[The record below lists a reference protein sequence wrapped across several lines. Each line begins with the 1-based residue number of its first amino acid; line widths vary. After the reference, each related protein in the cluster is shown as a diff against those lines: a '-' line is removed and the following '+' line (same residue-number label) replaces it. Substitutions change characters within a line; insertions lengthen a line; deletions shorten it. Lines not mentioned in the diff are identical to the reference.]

1 MELLIKNV
9 MVLDHHQTFEGDV
22 YIKDGYINEV
32 GKSLDKNCEIFE
44 GKGLTLMPGFI
55 DLHAHFR
62 DPGFTY
68 KEDIESGSKAAI
80 KGGYTTVVLMANTN
94 PPVSSRETYNY
105 VLEKSKEINL
115 IDIKQCITV
124 TKDLKGETTEHL
136 DKIFEYEDIRVISE
150 DGKGVMNSK
159 LLIEAMNKAK
169 DKGIVVISHAE
180 SHDLS
185 KIDMRLAENTMTW
198 RDITLAKYTGAKLHM
213 AHVSTK
219 EAMKYIIDAKNEGA
233 NVTCE
238 VTPHHIA
245 LNSNISYRVNPPIRE
260 EEDRLFLIE
269 AIRKGYVDA
278 IGTDHAPHSQEDKK
292 NGAPGLIGLE
302 SAFTVCNTK
311 LTREGHI
318 SLNKLSEIMSYG
330 PAKILGESK
339 GAIEIGYIADLVL
352 VDEKAKVRIEEE
364 TINSKSKNTPF
375 IGFEGYGKVV
385 ATIKN
390 GRVVY
395 REEI

>member
-9 MVLDHHQTFEGDV
+9 RVLDHHQTFEGDV
-22 YIKDGYINEV
+22 YIKDGYINEL
-32 GKSLDKNCEIFE
+32 GKSLYKKCEIFE

-94 PPVSSRETYNY
+94 PSVSSRETYNY

-136 DKIFEYEDIRVISE
+136 DEIFEHEDIKVISE
-150 DGKGVMNSK
+150 DGKGVMDSK

-169 DKGIVVISHAE
+169 DKGVVVISHAE

-219 EAMKYIIDAKNEGA
+219 EAMKYIIDAKNEGV

-245 LNSNISYRVNPPIRE
+245 LNSSISYRVNPPIRE

-278 IGTDHAPHSQEDKK
+278 IGTDHAPHSEEDKK

-311 LTREGHI
+311 LTIEGHI

-352 VDEKAKVRIEEE
+352 IDEKAKVRIEEE

-385 ATIKN
+385 ATIKS

>member
-1 MELLIKNV
+1 MELLIKNAKI
-9 MVLDHHQTFEGDV
+9 LDYRQSFQGDV
-22 YIKDGYINEV
+22 YIKDGYINEL
-32 GKSLDKNCEIFE
+32 GMSLQKECEVLD
-44 GKGLTLMPGFI
+44 GKGLTLMPSFV

-68 KEDIESGSKAAI
+68 KEDIETGSKAAI
-80 KGGYTTVVLMANTN
+80 RGGYTTVVLMANTN

-105 VLEKSKEINL
+105 VVEKANEVNL

-124 TKDLKGETTEHL
+124 TKDLKGETIEHL
-136 DKIFEYEDIRVISE
+136 DEIFKHENIKVISE
-150 DGKGVMNSK
+150 DGKGVMDSK
-159 LLIEAMNKAK
+159 ILIDAMNKVKENDA
-169 DKGIVVISHAE
+169 IIISHAE

-185 KIDMRLAENTMTW
+185 KVDMRLAENIMTF
-198 RDITLAKYTGAKLHM
+198 RDITLARFTGAKLHM

-219 EAMKYIIDAKNEGA
+219 EAMKYVIEAKNEGVS
-233 NVTCE
+233 VTCE

-245 LNSNISYRVNPPIRE
+245 LNSNTSYRVNPPIRE

-269 AIRKGYVDA
+269 AIKKGYVDA
-278 IGTDHAPHSQEDKK
+278 IGTDHAPHSEEDKK

-302 SAFTVCNTK
+302 SSFTVCNTK
-311 LTREGHI
+311 LVKEGHI

-339 GAIEIGYIADLVL
+339 GAIEIGYIGDLVL
-352 VDEKAKVRIEEE
+352 VDENAKVRIEKE

-375 IGFEGYGKVV
+375 VGFEGYGKVV
-385 ATIKN
+385 ATIKS
-390 GRVVY
+390 GRIVY
-395 REEI
+395 KEEN

>member
-9 MVLDHHQTFEGDV
+9 RVLDHRQSFEGDV
-22 YIKDGYINEV
+22 YIKDGYINEL
-32 GKSLDKNCEIFE
+32 GKSLDKKCEVFE

-68 KEDIESGSKAAI
+68 KEDIESGSRAAI
-80 KGGYTTVVLMANTN
+80 RGGYTTVVLMANTN
-94 PPVSSRETYNY
+94 PTVSSRETYNY
-105 VLEKSKEINL
+105 VLEKAKEVGL
-115 IDIKQCITV
+115 VDIEQCITV

-136 DKIFEYEDIRVISE
+136 DEIFEHEDIKVISE
-150 DGKGVMNSK
+150 DGKGVMDSK

-169 DKGIVVISHAE
+169 GKGIVVISHAE

-219 EAMKYIIDAKNEGA
+219 EAMKYIIDAKNEGV

-245 LNSNISYRVNPPIRE
+245 LNSSISYRVNPPIRE

-278 IGTDHAPHSQEDKK
+278 IGTDHAPHSEEDKK

-311 LTREGHI
+311 LVRAGHI

-330 PAKILGESK
+330 PAKILGDKK
-339 GAIEIGYIADLVL
+339 GAIEIGYIGDLVL
-352 VDEKAKVRIEEE
+352 VDEKVKVRIEKE

-385 ATIKN
+385 ATIKS

-395 REEI
+395 IQES